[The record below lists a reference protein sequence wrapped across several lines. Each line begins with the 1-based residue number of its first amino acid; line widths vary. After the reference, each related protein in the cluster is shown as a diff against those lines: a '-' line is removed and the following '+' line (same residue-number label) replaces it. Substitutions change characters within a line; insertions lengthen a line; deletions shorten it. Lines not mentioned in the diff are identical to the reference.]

1 MAESARCSIT
11 GIMSV
16 KILAC
21 MHRKNSDPA
30 LVGRALAARGIEL
43 DLCSPVFGD
52 GVPDLNA
59 YDALIIFGGPQSAN
73 DETPELLAEYRLIE
87 KAFNSNK
94 PLLGICLG
102 AQMMARALGGQ
113 VGENDQG
120 QVEVGFYPITANRDP
135 QESPQESQGEDFFP
149 PSLMAYQW
157 HREGISLPR
166 SAKVLAQGS
175 EFFPVQAFWDG
186 EMAYG
191 LQFHPEV
198 DFAMIRRWLWR
209 DRQEDH
215 RLRRPGARPYWSHLA
230 DYMIHHR
237 AMRQWFNQFLDV
249 WLKPYGEAR

>member
-1 MAESARCSIT
+1 
-11 GIMSV
+11 MSV
-16 KILAC
+16 KTLAC
-21 MHRKNSDPA
+21 IHRKNSDPA

-43 DLCSPVFGD
+43 DLCNPVFGD
-52 GVPDLNA
+52 RVPDLNL
-59 YDALIIFGGPQSAN
+59 YHALIIFGGPQSAN
-73 DETPELLAEYRLIE
+73 DETTELLAEYRLIE
-87 KAFNSNK
+87 TALKSKK

-120 QVEVGFYPITANRDP
+120 QVEVGFYSITANGDLN
-135 QESPQESQGEDFFP
+135 ESPQESLQENKSRDLFP

-166 SAKVLAQGS
+166 STKVLAQGS

-198 DFAMIRRWLWR
+198 DFAMIRRWLQR

-215 RLRRPGARPYWSHLA
+215 RLRRPGARPYWSHLT
-230 DYMIHHR
+230 DYIIHRR

-249 WLKPYGEAR
+249 WLKPHGEAR